1 MLLLMRKMEM
11 DCSED
16 SSHGR
21 VTLTNENTHFC
32 LPTPTLSPDASSPT
46 FPCHNSPLSAA
57 MTAPTPAPA
66 DNQLTVET
74 NAPQE
79 FTFATGMEYVKLV
92 VISCIVTTLILVVF
106 VGISLSYSVL
116 QIFPLVNFILL
127 FMALTLL
134 GIVI

>member
-1 MLLLMRKMEM
+1 
-11 DCSED
+11 
-16 SSHGR
+16 
-21 VTLTNENTHFC
+21 
-32 LPTPTLSPDASSPT
+32 
-46 FPCHNSPLSAA
+46 